1 MISIELPDEQAAA
14 LGLRLEDWL
23 RNLAATEAVAVPA
36 HPRKERYSLA
46 ELTAQCDP
54 SAPESAEDRAWLEA
68 PAMGREAL

>member
-1 MISIELPDEQAAA
+1 MISIQLPGEQAAA
-14 LGLRLEDWL
+14 LSLTLDNWL

-46 ELTAQCDP
+46 ELTARCDP
-54 SAPESAEDRAWLEA
+54 SAPESAGDRAWLEA